1 MINKSASNW
10 LLQYLAHSIYYYI
23 RIFVICAM
31 DERKLLT
38 ESILNIYKKIV
49 AGKEIS
55 KEDKEELNR
64 IIDRFNELIG
74 A

>member
-1 MINKSASNW
+1 
-10 LLQYLAHSIYYYI
+10 
-23 RIFVICAM
+23 M